1 MFNVLKKEGNLVAYG
16 KTKKDKTL
24 INMALAITTRGKVLE
39 NATSKDKESLKTK
52 SITTWTKDKHIPTSC
67 EIVTHDS

>member
-39 NATSKDKESLKTK
+39 NPTSKD
-52 SITTWTKDKHIPTSC
+52 I
-67 EIVTHDS
+67 EIEPCL

>member
-1 MFNVLKKEGNLVAYG
+1 
-16 KTKKDKTL
+16 
-24 INMALAITTRGKVLE
+24 MALAITTRGKVLE

>member
-1 MFNVLKKEGNLVAYG
+1 MTVRIKQQLMFNVLKKEGNLVAYG

-39 NATSKDKESLKTK
+39 NPTSKD
-52 SITTWTKDKHIPTSC
+52 I
-67 EIVTHDS
+67 EIEPCL